1 VGCNSCVR
9 ECPAREA
16 NIARYDD
23 SGRLVIDVNDER
35 CLKCGECIRACAHA
49 ARDFT
54 DDTEEFLNDLKN
66 GANIA
71 CIVAPAIKVAF
82 DGKWRH
88 ALAWL
93 RKRGVKEFYDVSFG
107 ADICTWAHLRLLEQN
122 PGAKI
127 ISQPCAAIVNYITRY
142 KQELL
147 PHLSPIHSPMLCT
160 AAYLR
165 KYLGFT
171 GKIAAISP
179 CVAKKD
185 EFLATGLI
193 DYNVTMEKLRLY
205 FEKNHIKLPEARV
218 FANFNFT
225 GPQGFEGSFYPRVG
239 GLKDNLR
246 VHCPELDVINSEGIH
261 KVFAEFDDYAL
272 LQDDQLP
279 QVFDVLNCQF
289 GCNGGPA
296 VGAKHDFFRINKI
309 MLGVEKYAR
318 GQRKKNTNKEGL
330 DLQFARFDKELKL
343 DDFKR
348 DYQLTDYVPR
358 EVSQAELDEVFR
370 ALRKNTYEE
379 RHVDCHAC
387 GFKSCADMAKSIAIG
402 LNVREN
408 CNRYM
413 LGMADEER
421 DKAND
426 VNTAVHDLT
435 VKLEETFDTLNE
447 NIERVQRQADDI
459 ETIGNSSFSE
469 VQKIVTGMSDLE
481 ELRNRISIALD
492 NINTKVANYGK
503 MTENVE
509 DIADTISLLSL
520 NASIEASQAGELGRG
535 FAAVAHKVRDLSEQS
550 RLSVSSASEHDAEIE
565 EAIEAINRVASVLS
579 DHIGQLAQIAEN
591 TQGSVQKT
599 MESGQNISQSVDEVN
614 ALSAQ
619 VMAIIDEIRLCMT

>member
-1 VGCNSCVR
+1 VR
-9 ECPAREA
+9 ECPTREA
-16 NIARYDD
+16 NVAHYNE
-23 SGRLVIDVNDER
+23 SGRLVIDVNEER
-35 CLKCGECIRACAHA
+35 CIKCGECIRACAHA

-54 DDTEEFLNDLKN
+54 DDTEDFIRDIRAGVNV
-66 GANIA
+66 A

-88 ALAWL
+88 ALAWIK
-93 RKRGVKEFYDVSFG
+93 KRGVNDFYDVGFG

-127 ISQPCAAIVNYITRY
+127 ISQPCAAIVNYITLY
-142 KQELL
+142 KPDLV
-147 PHLSPIHSPMLCT
+147 PRLSPIHSPMLCMAT
-160 AAYLR
+160 YLR
-165 KYLGFT
+165 KYKGFT

-185 EFLATGLI
+185 EFDATGLI
-193 DYNVTMEKLRLY
+193 DYNVTMEKLQLH
-205 FEKNHIKLPEARV
+205 FDKNNIHLPEARV

-225 GPQGFEGSFYPRVG
+225 GQQGYEGSFYPRVG

-261 KVFAEFDDYAL
+261 RVFPEFDDYAQL
-272 LQDDQLP
+272 EDEQLP
-279 QVFDVLNCQF
+279 QVFDVLNCEF

-309 MLGVEKYAR
+309 MLGVEKYTR

-330 DLQFARFDKELKL
+330 DLQFARFDKELNL

-348 DYQLTDYVPR
+348 TYVVPDHPPQD
-358 EVSQAELDEVFR
+358 VSQAQLDEVFR
-370 ALRKNTYEE
+370 TMRKNTFDD
-379 RHVDCHAC
+379 RHIDCHAC
-387 GFKSCADMAKSIAIG
+387 GFSSCTDMAKAIALD

-413 LGMADEER
+413 LGLADESR

-426 VNTAVHDLT
+426 VNKGVHDLT
-435 VKLEETFDTLNE
+435 TRLEETFDHLNE
-447 NIERVQRQADDI
+447 NIERVRGQADGI
-459 ETIGNSSFSE
+459 EDIGNSSYEE

-481 ELRNRISIALD
+481 ELKNRISLALE
-492 NINTKVANYGK
+492 NINAHVANYGN

-520 NASIEASQAGELGRG
+520 NASIEAARAGEIGRG
-535 FAAVAHKVRDLSEQS
+535 FAVVASKVRDLSEQS
-550 RLSVSSASEHDAEIE
+550 RVSVSNASEHDAEIE
-565 EAIEAINRVASVLS
+565 EAIEAINRIAGVLS
-579 DHIGQLAQIAEN
+579 DHISQLTQIAGQ
-591 TQGSVQKT
+591 TQDSVQKT
-599 MESGQNISQSVDEVN
+599 MEGGQSISQSVDKVN
-614 ALSAQ
+614 ALSAE
-619 VMAIIDEIRLCMT
+619 VMAIIDEIRLYMA